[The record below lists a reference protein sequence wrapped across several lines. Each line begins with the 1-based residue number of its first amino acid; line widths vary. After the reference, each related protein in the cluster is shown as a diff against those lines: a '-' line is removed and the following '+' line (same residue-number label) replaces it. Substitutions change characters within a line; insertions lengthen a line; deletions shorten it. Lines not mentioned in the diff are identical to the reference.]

1 MDDARELRQQGIRLA
16 KAGQKDQARDLL
28 QQSIRLD
35 PNNEAAWL
43 WLASVARDNRERL
56 FCLQKLLEINPQN
69 ETARKAL
76 DAANQSQPS
85 QPAPAAVRRVETSP
99 FTQPSRQSPDIMSQ
113 SPGVPVPMPDKIAD
127 AQKQADALVRSYLAP
142 APANI
147 KWVRKTRRRAGEGDI
162 IVFRMYVA
170 GAVLGVLFVL
180 FLVGVV
186 LVQTNDD
193 VRGIVLGP
201 SLTPTPSPTITPTNT
216 PGLTPT
222 PSATPR
228 LTATPSATP
237 PPNLL
242 AASPPAFPRVTAVY
256 PQILERAVF
265 DAAMLLEQGSVAQ
278 AMPTLERERERSFDT
293 RLNPSSYYYQALGFL
308 AQSRVGDAL
317 DTLDE
322 AYGRMGESPG
332 DTWIRPF
339 LDSGY
344 AQAYW
349 AQAQQARANGNP
361 TLEGEA
367 LTQMNDFA
375 QAAITS
381 DRRLV
386 PPYLVLAQASAQG
399 GRYGDALEVLN
410 QGLNVPELASNTEL
424 IMAKA
429 NVYFTQRNYDQALYQ
444 AFLAL
449 YIDPS
454 TEAAY
459 EMKARI
465 ALVRNRP
472 GDAVLA
478 AQDYLFYFPGSTAA
492 FRMLGDARVTEGNDD
507 LALLAYSQGLV
518 TNGTD
523 ANAQAMLEG
532 RAAIYSRQRRYDL
545 ALADYNRL
553 YEITD
558 EARIQLLRMQ
568 AALELGDYELALA
581 DAEALAG
588 NESVNQGIVSLVR
601 GTALVERSESDD
613 GSANQQAASF
623 LTQAVAGA
631 PSAALRASAYEYLA
645 RAQLNLGQED
655 AAFDSIS
662 AALNGGETGS
672 RHFWRGRIHEARGEE
687 TSAQR
692 DYEWVLA
699 WSEIFP
705 YPFRIDAED
714 RLQALRDEGS

>member
-1 MDDARELRQQGIRLA
+1 MDDARDLRQRGIQLA
-16 KAGQKDQARDLL
+16 KAGQKDESRELL

-35 PNNEAAWL
+35 PQNEAAWL

-76 DAANQSQPS
+76 DAANQTQP
-85 QPAPAAVRRVETSP
+85 PASTVRRLPNAPDTK
-99 FTQPSRQSPDIMSQ
+99 TQTQEVMSQ
-113 SPGVPVPMPDKIAD
+113 TPGVPVPMPDRIAE
-127 AQKQADALVRSYLAP
+127 AQKQADALVREYLTPP
-142 APANI
+142 ASSV
-147 KWVRKTRRRAGEGDI
+147 KWVHKTSRRAGERDI

-170 GAVLGVLFVL
+170 GAILGVLFVL
-180 FLVGVV
+180 FLGGVV

-228 LTATPSATP
+228 LTPTPSATP

-308 AQSRVGDAL
+308 AQNRVSDAL
-317 DTLDE
+317 DALDE
-322 AYGRMGESPG
+322 AYGRIGESPG

-349 AQAQQARANGNP
+349 AQVQQATTNGNP
-361 TLEGEA
+361 TLAEEA
-367 LTQMNDFA
+367 ATQMNDHA
-375 QAAITS
+375 QAAITA
-381 DRRLV
+381 DRRLA
-386 PPYLVLAQASAQG
+386 PPYLVLAQFNARSS
-399 GRYGDALEVLN
+399 RFSDALEILN
-410 QGLNVPELASNTEL
+410 QGLQVPELASNTEL

-429 NVYFTQRNYDQALYQ
+429 NIYLTQRSYDQALYQ
-444 AFLAL
+444 AYLAL

-459 EMKARI
+459 ELKIQI
-465 ALVRNRP
+465 ALARNRP
-472 GDAVLA
+472 GDAVLT
-478 AQDYLFYFPGSTAA
+478 AQDYLYFFPGSTKA
-492 FRMLGDARVTEGNDD
+492 FRLLGDAHVAEGSDD
-507 LALLAYSQGLV
+507 LALEAYTQGLAGD
-518 TNGTD
+518 GTD
-523 ANAQAMLEG
+523 PDAQRMLEARG
-532 RAAIYSRQRRYDL
+532 GIYQRQRRYDR
-545 ALADYNRL
+545 AFADYNRL
-553 YEITD
+553 YEING
-558 EARIQLLRMQ
+558 EPRVQLLRMR
-568 AALELGDYELALA
+568 AAFDLDDFDQVVA
-581 DAEALAG
+581 DAQALSG
-588 NESVNQGIVSLVR
+588 NESVDQVLVSLVY
-601 GTALVERSESDD
+601 GSALVERAQDSDT
-613 GSANQQAASF
+613 ALNQQAAQL
-623 LTQAVAGA
+623 LTQAVASA
-631 PSAALRASAYEYLA
+631 PNADLRGSAYEYLA

-655 AAFDSIS
+655 AAADSIS
-662 AALNGGETGS
+662 AALNSGESGS
-672 RHFWRGRIHEARGEE
+672 RHFWSGRIHEALNQE
-687 TSAQR
+687 TSAMR

-705 YPFRIDAED
+705 FPFRVDAET
-714 RLQALRDEGS
+714 RLDALRGAAN